1 MAVKMDYDSKG
12 KLLTEKVELV
22 PEGTGLVEGK
32 VTLITGATLGIG
44 LAMASLFAQHR
55 AKVIIT

>member
-1 MAVKMDYDSKG
+1 MAIKMDYDSKG

-32 VTLITGATLGIG
+32 VTLITGDRK
-44 LAMASLFAQHR
+44 S
-55 AKVIIT
+55 VV